1 VPWFLHLL
9 LTFLMVG
16 MPTGGR
22 FGSVPLDE
30 EHEREQVELKT
41 SKQVAGEH
49 QEQRPIRIR
58 AAREQIAQSAATHVG
73 FVSIQNPRAV
83 EHSLRGAAERRML

>member
-1 VPWFLHLL
+1 MPWFLHLL

-58 AAREQIAQSAATHVG
+58 AAREQIAQAATHVG
-73 FVSIQNPRAV
+73 FASILNPRAV